1 MSDIDFT
8 GQVAIVTGAGSGI
21 GRATA
26 LLLGAR
32 GARVLVVD
40 PATDG
45 RGQAVAD
52 EIGGAGGQA
61 VADITAVGTREAALA
76 ITARALDA
84 FGRVDV
90 LINNAGI
97 AKPGAFDAV
106 ADEDIDR
113 VMAVNLMGPY
123 ALMRAVWPVMRAQAY
138 GRIVNLAS
146 SAALGS
152 GISGPYA
159 VSKAG
164 VIGLTKDAGIA
175 GEPLGI
181 LVNAVMPS
189 AHTPLIDNH
198 PDPAFRAWMKTCLP
212 AERVAAAIVFL
223 ASLEMDRSAEIF
235 TAGGGLVTRMAF
247 QQSKGWFDP
256 ALAPEGV
263 RDNFNAIFD
272 LDGAAPVSTQ
282 DDHQRIYDTLFPG
295 RPGT

>member
-1 MSDIDFT
+1 MSEIEFT
-8 GQVAIVTGAGSGI
+8 DQVAIVTGAGSGI

-40 PATDG
+40 PAADG
-45 RGQAVAD
+45 RAAAVAR
-52 EIGGAGGQA
+52 EIVDAGGR
-61 VADITAVGTREAALA
+61 VRADMTPVGDREAARA
-76 ITARALDA
+76 IVAAALDA
-84 FGRVDV
+84 FGRIDV
-90 LINNAGI
+90 LVNNAGV

-123 ALMRAVWPVMRAQAY
+123 ALMRAVWPTMRAQAY

-164 VIGLTKDAGIA
+164 VIGLTKDAGLA
-175 GEPLGI
+175 GAPLGI
-181 LVNAVMPS
+181 FVNALMPS

-198 PDPAFRAWMKTCLP
+198 PDPAFRAWMKSSLP
-212 AERVAAAIVFL
+212 PERVAAVAAFL
-223 ASLEMDRSAEIF
+223 ASREMTQSAELF
-235 TAGGGLVTRMAF
+235 TAGGGLVTRMTF
-247 QQSKGWFDP
+247 LESIGLFERD
-256 ALAPEGV
+256 LTPEDV
-263 RDNFNAIFD
+263 RANFATVCT
-272 LDGAAPVSTQ
+272 LDGATVIATQ
-282 DDHQRIYDTLFPG
+282 DDHQRVYDAHFPG
-295 RPGT
+295 RPGA